1 VNTFFLSRFFNAA
14 LQTALTLGGNL
25 VSERGG
31 NTVIVG
37 LPGGASNIIAGPNL
51 ISGGNNR
58 RKITVKQGTTFN
70 VFVARELDF
79 SGSAA
84 PVPLT
89 VTPTP
94 NPAIAPAVQQ

>member
-1 VNTFFLSRFFNAA
+1 VNSFFLSRFFNAA

-37 LPGGASNIIAGPNL
+37 LPGGASNVIAGQNL
-51 ISGGNNR
+51 VSGGNNR
-58 RKITVKQGTTFN
+58 RKITVKQGTVFN
-70 VFVARELDF
+70 VFVARDLDF

-84 PVPLT
+84 PAPDAVPS
-89 VTPTP
+89 TPS
-94 NPAIAPAVQQ
+94 PATAPAVQQ